1 MNTDQSILLKCSNL
15 QKEVIITL
23 PSSKSISN
31 RALIVNALCDTS
43 SSLHNL
49 SEARDT
55 QTMITL
61 LKSELDIWDVK
72 DAGTT
77 MRFLTAFA
85 TITNK
90 KKILTGTSRMQQ
102 RPIGILVDALREL
115 GADIAYKA
123 HDGFPPVEV
132 KSFEQKTSQLSIRG
146 DISSQYISAL
156 LMIAPK
162 LAQGL
167 TLILEGEIGS
177 RPYIEMTLNIMRHFG
192 VKHVWEKN
200 IITISPQYYRPNEL
214 TIEPDWSAASYWY
227 SFVALS
233 KNSSVLLKGLA
244 EDSLQGDSVLAK
256 FMTNL
261 GVKTTFTEE
270 GALLAKCK
278 HQSSFEYNFMK
289 CPDLAQTIAVLCSVK
304 GIEVKFTGLESLKIK
319 ETDRVLALQNELA
332 KISASL
338 IEKDKAWYLIP
349 SKELPSSANIN
360 TYEDH
365 RMAMAFAPL
374 CLLMEVTFDDQT
386 VVRKSYPKFWE
397 DVKEV
402 TQSAL

>member
-1 MNTDQSILLKCSNL
+1 LNTDQSIKLKCCNL
-15 QKEVIITL
+15 NKEGVIIL

-43 SSLHNL
+43 SELFNL

-61 LKSELDIWDVK
+61 LKNDLNTWDVK

-85 TITNK
+85 TITNQNK
-90 KKILTGTSRMQQ
+90 TLTGTTRMQH
-102 RPIGILVDALREL
+102 RPIGILVDALRDL
-115 GADIAYKA
+115 GAEIEYKENT
-123 HDGFPPVEV
+123 GFPPIEI
-132 KSFEQKTSQLSIRG
+132 KKFKQKTTTLNIRG
-146 DISSQYISAL
+146 DVSSQYISAL
-156 LMIAPK
+156 LMIAPR
-162 LAQGL
+162 LPHGL

-177 RPYIEMTLNIMRHFG
+177 RPYIKMTLDIMQHFG
-192 VKHVWEKN
+192 VSHTWDKD
-200 IITISPQYYRPNEL
+200 IITISPQNYRPNEL

-233 KNSSVLLKGLA
+233 NNSSVLLKGLTKK
-244 EDSLQGDSVLAK
+244 SLQGDSVLAK
-256 FMTNL
+256 FMAEL

-270 GALLAKCK
+270 GALLTKCNHK
-278 HQSSFEYNFMK
+278 NLFEYNFIE
-289 CPDLAQTIAVLCSVK
+289 CPDLAQTVAVLCAVK

-332 KISASL
+332 KIGASL
-338 IEKDKAWYLIP
+338 LEQENVWYLTP
-349 SKELPSSANIN
+349 SETLPKSVSIN

-374 CLLMEVTFDDQT
+374 CLLMEVEFDDQT
-386 VVRKSYPKFWE
+386 VVRKSYPRFWKDIE
-397 DVKEV
+397 KV
-402 TQSAL
+402 TDSIL